1 MKLARYGDL
10 GTEKPAL
17 IDDAG
22 VLRDLSAHTPDIN
35 PALLSDLSQLD
46 GIDPQS
52 LPVVA
57 GNPRFAPCVA
67 GTGKFICIGLNY
79 SDHAAE
85 TGLAVPSEPVIFM
98 KATSAICGG
107 ERPRHSPAW
116 LNPYGLGS

>member
-57 GNPRFAPCVA
+57 GQ
-67 GTGKFICIGLNY
+67 
-79 SDHAAE
+79 
-85 TGLAVPSEPVIFM
+85 
-98 KATSAICGG
+98 SAFCSLRCGDG
-107 ERPRHSPAW
+107 QIYLHRLE
-116 LNPYGLGS
+116 LF